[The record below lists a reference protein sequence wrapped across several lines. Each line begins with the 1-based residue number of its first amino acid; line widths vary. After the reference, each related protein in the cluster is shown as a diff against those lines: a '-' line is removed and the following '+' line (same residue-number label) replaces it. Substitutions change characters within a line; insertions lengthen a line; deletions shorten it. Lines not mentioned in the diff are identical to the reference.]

1 VVFDPD
7 KIIDVATR
15 LKAAKENV
23 AAIEAE
29 LLNLI
34 YPKFIPGSV
43 RGAVAAVPSTSF
55 RVLNLFNADP
65 GKNFGAEEVW
75 RKLNLKESY
84 VRPLLS
90 RLVKDG
96 KIEKRGRGA
105 YGALN
110 GGKQKSLESLDSRPG
125 SVTN

>member
-23 AAIEAE
+23 AAIEEE
-29 LLNLI
+29 LRSLI
-34 YPKFIPGSV
+34 YPNFIPTSAKGS
-43 RGAVAAVPSTSF
+43 ASAPMSTSF
-55 RVLNLFNADP
+55 RVLTLFNAEP

-75 RKLNLKESY
+75 KKLSLKESY

-110 GGKQKSLESLDSRPG
+110 GGKQKSLESLDSRLA
-125 SVTN
+125 SITN